1 MQELENFHDLLV
13 RILSA
18 VEQFEVFECL
28 FLQGHEYAGNQ
39 FFISNGVGFQFI
51 GYYVVDILDEDNV
64 GVEIV
69 QVLDQ
74 CTVTTRT
81 EQEFAVVAER
91 LVVHIGSDGIGIRF
105 LFGEGDVIV
114 YSVAFAEC
122 FGFLF
127 HQLLEEFAM
136 LGRDGEVYVDFST
149 LSGCIHSAF
158 GKMFFQ
164 WST

>member
-1 MQELENFHDLLV
+1 M
-13 RILSA
+13 
-18 VEQFEVFECL
+18 
-28 FLQGHEYAGNQ
+28 
-39 FFISNGVGFQFI
+39 
-51 GYYVVDILDEDNV
+51 
-64 GVEIV
+64 
-69 QVLDQ
+69 
-74 CTVTTRT
+74 TTGT
-81 EQEFAVVAER
+81 EQQFAVVAER
-91 LVVHIGSDGIGIRF
+91 LVLHIGSNGVGTW
-105 LFGEGDVIV
+105 LLLGEGDVIV
-114 YSVAFAEC
+114 YSVTFAKC